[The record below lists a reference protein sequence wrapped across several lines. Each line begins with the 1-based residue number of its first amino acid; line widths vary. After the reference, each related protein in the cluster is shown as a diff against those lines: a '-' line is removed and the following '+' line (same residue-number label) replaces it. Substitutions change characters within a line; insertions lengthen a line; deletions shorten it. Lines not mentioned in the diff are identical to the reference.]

1 MKGVVR
7 LTVVVDYEKMLKAEN
22 IKAIQDFTGAETEE
36 EMMKL
41 HMSQLSESIVSIV
54 QKPLMEY
61 ELDGKFVDDKPVQQ
75 QSPKEWTPSEE
86 DYKVVEHEAEN
97 VQIPVEVAKEFRE
110 KMNMTTEKGIY
121 EENLSLV
128 KDFED
133 DIEHVSTEL
142 GIPKSIRINGE
153 MLQAIQSGVD
163 YLAKSQTENGTLTRY
178 NGFPVTIEGMEE
190 KYHIIYQEYNG
201 QVMGAYTHNK

>member
-1 MKGVVR
+1 MKGIVR
-7 LTVVVDYEKMLKAEN
+7 LTVVVDYGKMLKAEN
-22 IKAIQDFTGAETEE
+22 LKGIQDFTGVKTEE

-61 ELDGKFVDDKPVQQ
+61 ELDGKFVDDKQVQQ
-75 QSPKEWTPSEE
+75 QAPTEWTPAEE
-86 DYKVVEHEAEN
+86 DYEVVSHETEN
-97 VQIPVEVAKEFRE
+97 VQMPVEAVASYR
-110 KMNMTTEKGIY
+110 
-121 EENLSLV
+121 ENLYLLE
-128 KDFED
+128 KFEE

-153 MLQAIQSGVD
+153 MLQAIQSGAD
-163 YLAKSQTENGTLTRY
+163 YLTKSQTENGVLTRY
-178 NGFPVTIEGMEE
+178 NGFPVTVEGMEE

-201 QVMGAYTHNK
+201 QVMGTYTHNK

>member
-22 IKAIQDFTGAETEE
+22 LKGIQDFTGVETEE

-61 ELDGKFVDDKPVQQ
+61 ELDGKFVDDKQVQQ
-75 QSPKEWTPSEE
+75 QAPAEWTPSEE
-86 DYKVVEHEAEN
+86 DYKTVEHEVENIQEMAE
-97 VQIPVEVAKEFRE
+97 PDDEFLE
-110 KMNMTTEKGIY
+110 K
-121 EENLSLV
+121 NLSLV
-128 KDFED
+128 KKFED

-153 MLQAIQSGVD
+153 MLQAIQSSLD
-163 YLAKSQTENGTLTRY
+163 YLTKSQTENGALTRY
-178 NGFPVTIEGMEE
+178 NGFPVTVEGMEE

-201 QVMGAYTHNK
+201 QVMGTYTHNK

>member
-201 QVMGAYTHNK
+201 QVMGTYTHNK

>member
-7 LTVVVDYEKMLKAEN
+7 LTVVVDYEEMLKVEN
-22 IKAIQDFTGAETEE
+22 LKAIQDFTGAETEE

-41 HMSQLSESIVSIV
+41 HMNQLSKSIVSIV

-61 ELDGKFVDDKPVQQ
+61 ELDGKFVDDKAMVQKQ
-75 QSPKEWTPSEE
+75 PESVEWAPSED
-86 DYKVVEHEAEN
+86 DYEVVEHEVANIQE
-97 VQIPVEVAKEFRE
+97 PVDASAS
-110 KMNMTTEKGIY
+110 Y
-121 EENLSLV
+121 EENASLV

-153 MLQAIQSGVD
+153 MLQAIQSSID
-163 YLAKSQTENGTLTRY
+163 YLTKSQTENGTLTRY
-178 NGFPVTIEGMEE
+178 NGFPVTVEGMEE
-190 KYHIIYQEYNG
+190 KYQIVYQEYNG
-201 QVMGAYTHNK
+201 QVMETYTHNKF

>member
-7 LTVVVDYEKMLKAEN
+7 LTVVVNYEEMLKAEN
-22 IKAIQDFTGAETEE
+22 VKAIKDFTGVETEE

-41 HMSQLSESIVSIV
+41 HMNQLSKSIVSIV

-61 ELDGKFVDDKPVQQ
+61 ELDGKFIEDKQVQQ
-75 QSPKEWTPSEE
+75 QAPTEWTPSEE
-86 DYKVVEHEAEN
+86 DYEVVEHETEN
-97 VQIPVEVAKEFRE
+97 IQMPVEAVVSYR
-110 KMNMTTEKGIY
+110 
-121 EENLSLV
+121 ENLSLV

-153 MLQAIQSGVD
+153 MLQAIQSGTD
-163 YLAKSQTENGTLTRY
+163 YLAKSQTENGALTRY

-201 QVMGAYTHNK
+201 QVMGTYTHNK

>member
-41 HMSQLSESIVSIV
+41 HMGQLSESIVSIV

-61 ELDGKFVDDKPVQQ
+61 ELDGKFVDDKQVQQ
-75 QSPKEWTPSEE
+75 QAQTPTEWTPTEE
-86 DYKVVEHEAEN
+86 DYEVVEEREVEN
-97 VQIPVEVAKEFRE
+97 IQAS
-110 KMNMTTEKGIY
+110 
-121 EENLSLV
+121 EENMSLV
-128 KDFED
+128 EKLD
-133 DIEHVSTEL
+133 DDLEHVSVEL

-153 MLQAIQSGVD
+153 MLKAIQFHAN
-163 YLAKSQTENGTLTRY
+163 YLEKSKTENGVLTKY
-178 NGFPVTIEGMEE
+178 KGFPVDVEGMEE

-201 QVMGAYTHNK
+201 QVMGTYTYNK